1 MGQVRAPPCER
12 PCEEL
17 GYRGPEPRLPAPRAR
32 LAGNTASIR
41 LLEKCGFEHE
51 GPVVYDGD
59 EYVLLVLRRR

>member
-1 MGQVRAPPCER
+1 
-12 PCEEL
+12 
-17 GYRGPEPRLPAPRAR
+17 LPAPRAR